1 MKIFKR
7 LLLLFVFTL
16 FSIFMLQGREHG
28 SDLLD
33 ADTVFHEAQIL
44 ENDTQYT
51 KAYAQYNL
59 CHKLFTNLK
68 QADKAR
74 QCILSVHRIDRIRA
88 EYPYTESDILSVLAK
103 KFQFVPEKERLT
115 WIKEGRLDH
124 IEFDG
129 KVHYYEY
136 FYKNLLYRNL
146 TLFHQYSERNPSK
159 IPSFVIQLHDLV
171 MGEYDDIFTP
181 YINPKRFLLK
191 GQMEFLRTELPKEG
205 ILQLWIPIPIETA
218 AQQDLEIIHAE
229 PHNYLKSTS
238 SPNADLGLLYF
249 EIPLE
254 TLRTDLRIE
263 IQVKFTRYQQQ
274 FDIDPS
280 LLTAYEKDSDLYR
293 TFTRSYA
300 NTLITPEIQ
309 KKAEAIIGETTNP
322 YFAAQK
328 IYSTVINTIDYSFM
342 PHLTLAE
349 LKQPESIYVH
359 THSYGD
365 CGAQSLYFTA
375 LCRAVGIPART
386 TGGWQLVPGLE
397 GPHFW
402 SEIYLPPYGW
412 VPVDTTVAETADW
425 DVHLSSEE
433 NQVFKE
439 YFFTHLDPY
448 RMVIQNDIDIPL
460 SPAPLEAVSYLIAIQ
475 APAASCRSSDKDID
489 LLVKLRWKF
498 NITAIEALPEDIK

>member
-1 MKIFKR
+1 MKIFKHLR
-7 LLLLFVFTL
+7 LILVFTL
-16 FSIFMLQGREHG
+16 FSIFMLQG
-28 SDLLD
+28 SDHRSELFA

-44 ENDTQYT
+44 ENDSQYT
-51 KAYAQYNL
+51 EAYAQYNL

-68 QADKAR
+68 RADEAR
-74 QCILSVHRIDRIRA
+74 QCILSAHRIDRIRA
-88 EYPYTESDILSVLAK
+88 EYPYTESDILTILSE
-103 KFQFVPEKERLT
+103 KFQFIPEKERLT

-124 IEFDG
+124 IMFDE
-129 KVHYYEY
+129 KAHYYEY
-136 FYKNLLYRNL
+136 FYQNLLYRNL
-146 TLFHQYSERNPSK
+146 TLFHQYSEKYPSK
-159 IPSFVIQLHDLV
+159 KPSFVGKLYDLA
-171 MGEYDDIFTP
+171 MGKYNHTFTP

-191 GQMEFLRTELPKEG
+191 GQMVFLRTELPKEG

-218 AQQDLEIIHAE
+218 AQQDLVIIHVE
-229 PHNYLKSTS
+229 PDNYLKSTS
-238 SPNADLGLLYF
+238 SPNSDLGLLYF

-254 TLRTDLRIE
+254 TLRTDLKIE
-263 IQVKFTRYQQQ
+263 VQVKFTCYQQQ
-274 FDIDPS
+274 FTIDPS
-280 LLTAYEKDSDLYR
+280 LVTDYEKDSDLYR

-309 KKAEAIIGETTNP
+309 KKADTIIEGITHP

-328 IYSTVINTIDYSFM
+328 IYSTVINTIDYSFI

-349 LKQPESIYVH
+349 LKQPESVYVH

-365 CGAQSLYFTA
+365 CGAQSLYFSA
-375 LCRAVGIPART
+375 LCRAAGIPART

-412 VPVDTTVAETADW
+412 VPVDTTIAETADL
-425 DVHLSSEE
+425 DLHLSSEE
-433 NQVFKE
+433 NKAFKD

-460 SPAPLEAVSYLIAIQ
+460 SPAPLEDVSYLIAIQ
-475 APAASCRSSDKDID
+475 SPAASCRSSDKDID
-489 LLVKLRWKF
+489 LLVKQRWEF
-498 NITAIEALPEDIK
+498 NITTIKELPGDIK